1 MGFPGGACAR
11 EVGSSPGLGRFPWSR
26 KWQPTPVLLP
36 GRFQG
41 QKILAGNN
49 PWGSQRIRH
58 THSSLDQL
66 YTHLCSFQNLVLSAR
81 VNQKANSEMLTVSR
95 FSVFSIL
102 MAFLETY
109 IPFLLFY
116 IESDLPMAGS
126 CHTGLSASADH
137 VSSLSILVCVGIC
150 P

>member
-11 EVGSSPGLGRFPWSR
+11 EVGSILGLGRS
-26 KWQPTPVLLP
+26 P
-36 GRFQG
+36 GV
-41 QKILAGNN
+41 GNGN
-49 PWGSQRIRH
+49 PLQFSCLGDSKDRRSWRATIHGGPKESDMTEH

-66 YTHLCSFQNLVLSAR
+66 YTHPCSFQNLVLSAR

-95 FSVFSIL
+95 SFVFSIL
-102 MAFLETY
+102 MALLETY

-126 CHTGLSASADH
+126 CHTGLSAS
-137 VSSLSILVCVGIC
+137 S
-150 P
+150 